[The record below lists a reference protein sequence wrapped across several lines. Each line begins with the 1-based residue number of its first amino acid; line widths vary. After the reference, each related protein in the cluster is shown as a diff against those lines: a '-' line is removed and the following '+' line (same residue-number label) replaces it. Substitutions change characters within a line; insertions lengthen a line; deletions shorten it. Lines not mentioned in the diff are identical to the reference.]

1 MSTLTYHRDEPLS
14 ADEFIDILNRSTLGE
29 RRPVDDR
36 AAIEAMLANANLI
49 VVARDAD
56 ANGKLVGIARSVT
69 DFAFCCYLSDLA
81 VDDTYQRQGIG
92 RELIRHTTAALGP
105 KAKLIL
111 VAAPKAIDYYPRIGF
126 TRHDSAW
133 TLTMDEPLK

>member
-1 MSTLTYHRDEPLS
+1 MPNLTYHRDEPLS
-14 ADEFIDILNRSTLGE
+14 ADEFIDVLNRSTLGE

-49 VVARDAD
+49 VVARDAQ
-56 ANGKLVGIARSVT
+56 AGGKLVGIARSVT

-81 VDDTYQRQGIG
+81 VDDAYQRQGIG
-92 RELIRHTTAALGP
+92 RELIRRTAAALGP

-111 VAAPKAIDYYPRIGF
+111 VAAPKAVDYYPRIGF

-133 TLTMDEPLK
+133 VLTMGDTLK